1 MSARRVEARQRRDR
15 TGGRRVW
22 VVHGLVQVGESVDRR
37 EKELKETQ
45 DCQQKLGEID
55 HD

>member
-1 MSARRVEARQRRDR
+1 MRARRVEARQRRDR
-15 TGGRRVW
+15 VGHRVW
-22 VVHGLVQVGESVDRR
+22 VVHGIVQAVESVDRR
-37 EKELKETQ
+37 EKVLKETQ